1 MELIIGIF
9 FIIIGVIMLLKPK
22 IMWKISDSWKTKTK
36 AEPSKFYITLIRIVG
51 CILIVAGIFVVLQ
64 R

>member
-1 MELIIGIF
+1 MELILGIF

-36 AEPSKFYITLIRIVG
+36 A
-51 CILIVAGIFVVLQ
+51 
-64 R
+64 